1 MFSGSSTSVENGEL
15 PTMTEGI
22 IAFTREILP
31 DVPSLIASQHGSYI
45 LRVLLV
51 LLAGRALPFNSQTS
65 TTSASAIAR
74 SKKSA
79 KWKNNRAGGQMK
91 SFVPNPSLADKGK
104 APEKRIVPKPFEQLL
119 EELMVAVDEALGGGF
134 RKDSR
139 EAAQQCRQKS
149 DDPVAT
155 GLVQVMLEIEHDQGK
170 TEQKYSLMDRLLEG
184 LITELSRYSVDQ
196 DVHS

>member
-1 MFSGSSTSVENGEL
+1 
-15 PTMTEGI
+15 MTEGL
-22 IAFTREILP
+22 IAFTREILAGI
-31 DVPSLIASQHGSYI
+31 PSLVASQHGSYI

-51 LLAGRALPFNSQTS
+51 LLSGRALPFNSHTS

-79 KWKNNRAGGQMK
+79 GWKNNRVGGHMR
-91 SFVPNPSLADKGK
+91 SFVPNANPGDKGK
-104 APEKRIVPKPFEQLL
+104 APEKRIVPKPFQDLL
-119 EELMVAVDEALGGGF
+119 VEVMDAVDSALCGGF

-170 TEQKYSLMDRLLEG
+170 TQQNGSLMISKYRSLP
-184 LITELSRYSVDQ
+184 
-196 DVHS
+196 